1 MMGGLYY
8 KSDMRKDLSCNFTEI
23 TDFQAPELEAYA
35 RLSENELKHYYEPH
49 GGLFV
54 AESALV
60 TERAL
65 AAGYEPVSL
74 LLEYKQAEI
83 ALREMEKSK
92 QPAESADPDE
102 GAGVKN
108 DGASTEG
115 VSNAAGILREFAE
128 KWPEAPVYIAPPEV
142 LEQITGY
149 HLARGVLCL
158 MKRKAMQPVE
168 ELCRGM
174 KRVAVLEKVMNPTNL
189 GAIFRSA
196 AALGMEA
203 VLLSPGCTDPLYKRS
218 ARVSMGTVFQV
229 PWTVLGAGWIEELSG
244 LGFKLA
250 AFALTDDTVSIRDK
264 GLNSEE
270 KLAVVLGSEGP
281 GLAQETIE
289 ACDYTI
295 KIPMSHGV
303 DSLNVAAASAVAFW
317 QLGLHD

>member
-1 MMGGLYY
+1 MDKMQTYV
-8 KSDMRKDLSCNFTEI
+8 RQNFTEI
-23 TDFQAPELEAYA
+23 TDFRAPELEAYA

-65 AAGYEPVSL
+65 NAGYEPVSL
-74 LLEYKQAEI
+74 LLEYKQAEG
-83 ALREMEKSK
+83 AFS
-92 QPAESADPDE
+92 QADPA
-102 GAGVKN
+102 GAGENAK
-108 DGASTEG
+108 GFTEG
-115 VSNAAGILREFAE
+115 VSNAGGILRQFAE
-128 KWPEAPVYIAPPEV
+128 KWPDAPVYVAPPEV

-158 MKRKAMQPVE
+158 MKRRPMQPAE
-168 ELCRGM
+168 EICRGL

-203 VLLSPGCTDPLYKRS
+203 VLLTPGCTDPLYKRS

-229 PWTVLGAGWIEELSG
+229 PWTLLPEDWIGSLKA

-250 AFALTDDTVSIRDK
+250 AFALTDDTVSIRDEA
-264 GLNSEE
+264 LNTEE

-281 GLAQETIE
+281 GLMPETI
-289 ACDYTI
+289 AASDYTI

-317 QLGLHD
+317 QLGIHTED

>member
-1 MMGGLYY
+1 LSQKG
-8 KSDMRKDLSCNFTEI
+8 KSGRIIHTMSRPEAESRKKTTEI
-23 TDFQAPELEAYA
+23 TDLSAPEMEAYA
-35 RLSENELKHYYEPH
+35 RLSENELRHYYEPH

-65 AAGYEPVSL
+65 DAGCEPVSL
-74 LLEYKQAEI
+74 LLEHKQAEG
-83 ALREMEKSK
+83 
-92 QPAESADPDE
+92 
-102 GAGVKN
+102 GA
-108 DGASTEG
+108 AYL
-115 VSNAAGILREFAE
+115 AGRCDV
-128 KWPEAPVYIAPPEV
+128 PVYTAAPEL
-142 LEQITGY
+142 LEQLTGY

-158 MKRKAMQPVE
+158 MKRPELKPVE

-174 KRVAVLEKVMNPTNL
+174 KRVAVLEAVMNPTNL
-189 GAIFRSA
+189 GAVFRSA

-203 VLLSPGCTDPLYKRS
+203 VLLTPGCTDPLYKRS

-229 PWTVLGAGWIEELSG
+229 PWTKLGNDWIGQLKG

-250 AFALTDDTVSIRDK
+250 AFALNSDTVSIRDEA
-264 GLNSEE
+264 LNAEE

-281 GLAQETIE
+281 GLKPETI
-289 ACDYTI
+289 AAADYTI

-317 QLGLHD
+317 QLGNKE

>member
-8 KSDMRKDLSCNFTEI
+8 KSGMRKDLPCNFTEI

-83 ALREMEKSK
+83 ALREMERSK

-229 PWTVLGAGWIEELSG
+229 PWTVLGAGWIEELRG

-250 AFALTDDTVSIRDK
+250 AFALTYDTVSIRDK
-264 GLNSEE
+264 ALNAEE

-317 QLGLHD
+317 QLGLND